1 MKLRFLIAVCAI
13 VVGASSLTLCHPPTP
28 TITKVEVPPY
38 ATVTTADATATIIL
52 AAFDRA
58 EQAIQAR
65 DLDGL
70 LSLYSKRYN

>member
-1 MKLRFLIAVCAI
+1 MKPRFLIAVCAI
-13 VVGASSLTLCHPPTP
+13 VVGVSSLALCHPPTP
-28 TITKVEVPPY
+28 TVAEVEVPPY
-38 ATVTTADATATIIL
+38 VTVTAADATATIIL

-70 LSLYSKRYN
+70 LTFYSKRYN